1 MAAEESLIRTPPRP
15 STWERTWKSVSII
28 FESHIATVGLLIVV
42 FWIIVGII
50 SLFWT
55 PFPVNQSLFTQQ
67 LPPNTVFLVSFA
79 IVAAGIV
86 GLTLSNLNQYI
97 KLVGIPVLVLI
108 EIIVIWWLLQGASP
122 NLLGTDNLGRDILS
136 RIMVGTQPILLK
148 TDLPPMT
155 LGNYF
160 IIAAVIAFLVSL
172 LGPVAL
178 LSALAQAGRRLHL
191 FILAAVWLVA
201 SIILFLVLPDAI
213 QISGREIAVTF
224 FTPFFITLAILYVGL
239 FIFGW
244 IRAKALG
251 LSEPMRAWTISLAIT
266 IGLAVLGSSNFL
278 QSIDLPRVSLPIG
291 VAIWGVIGSL
301 VVGSILG
308 LNAGYRGG
316 WWDQTIMQG
325 LDALIAF
332 PVIVLYLVLIGA
344 LAGAEQETRAL
355 VVILAITVTGTPG
368 VARLVR
374 SLALDIKTRDYIRA
388 AETRGETNSYI
399 MMREILPNARGPV
412 LVDAMLRVGYA
423 IFAIGTLGFLG
434 LGLPPPD
441 PDWGTMVADARQF
454 IFANP
459 AAVIWPAIAV
469 ASLVIGLNFFA
480 DGLREELTRYQ
491 K

>member
-1 MAAEESLIRTPPRP
+1 MAMEESLIVKAP
-15 STWERTWKSVSII
+15 SPSVFQRTWKSVSIV
-28 FESHIATVGLLIVV
+28 FESKIATIGLLIVA
-42 FWIIVGII
+42 FWVLVGII

-55 PFPVNQSLFTQQ
+55 PFPINATMFTQQ
-67 LPPNTVFLVSFA
+67 LGPNITFLVSFVVIAVAVGALA
-79 IVAAGIV
+79 I
-86 GLTLSNLNQYI
+86 SSLNRYI
-97 KLVGIPVLVLI
+97 KLGSLVILMLI
-108 EIIVIWWLLQGASP
+108 EIVVVWLLLQSTSP

-136 RIMVGTQPILLK
+136 RVMFGTQPILLK
-148 TDLPPMT
+148 TDLPPMP

-160 IIAAVIAFLVSL
+160 VVAAAIAFVVSF

-178 LSALAQAGRRLHL
+178 LSALAQKGRRLHL
-191 FILAAVWLVA
+191 FILAGVWFIVSL
-201 SIILFLVLPDAI
+201 ILFFVLPETF
-213 QISGREIAVTF
+213 QIGSLEITVAL

-239 FIFGW
+239 FVYGW
-244 IRAKALG
+244 IRSKGLG
-251 LSEPMRAWTISLAIT
+251 LTEPMRAWTISLAIT
-266 IGLAVLGSSNFL
+266 AVLAVLGTSSLL
-278 QSIDLPRVSLPIG
+278 QSIMIPSLSLPIG

-344 LAGAEQETRAL
+344 LAGADQETRAL

-388 AETRGETNSYI
+388 AETRGESTSYI
-399 MMREILPNARGPV
+399 MLREILPNARGPI

-454 IFANP
+454 IYANP